1 MAGGLVKYRHLSRDS
16 SARKALLRGL
26 VTQLVQYE
34 HIQTTHAKAK
44 EAQRLA
50 EKLITLAKK
59 NNEPCRRSA
68 QGILYTPHILLPKL
82 FGELRNR
89 YLTRE
94 GGYTRVTR
102 TEPKNT
108 YDQAESSILEF
119 VDGPKDSRFM
129 MTAKTIA
136 RDRLLGREPTALTMQ
151 NAKKV
156 TQFRGQKDLDDM
168 VERFVALQAGESPV
182 TADYT
187 ADEGHSKEAAE
198 MADRESAKV
207 KGLMGDGAPESAKKV
222 IDLKR

>member
-68 QGILYTPHILLPKL
+68 QGILYTPHILMPKL

-89 YLTRE
+89 YLNRE

-136 RDRLLGREPTALTMQ
+136 RDRLLGRESTPLTMH
-151 NAKKV
+151 NAEKV
-156 TQFRGQKDLDDM
+156 TQFRGRKDLDDM
-168 VERFVALQAGESPV
+168 VERFVAMNAGEAPSM
-182 TADYT
+182 ADGE
-187 ADEGHSKEAAE
+187 DHSREAAE
-198 MADRESAKV
+198 MAERETAKV
-207 KGLMGDGAPESAKKV
+207 KGLLGNAAPQSTKKM
-222 IDLKR
+222 IDKKR

>member
-1 MAGGLVKYRHLSRDS
+1 
-16 SARKALLRGL
+16 
-26 VTQLVQYE
+26 
-34 HIQTTHAKAK
+34 
-44 EAQRLA
+44 
-50 EKLITLAKK
+50 
-59 NNEPCRRSA
+59 
-68 QGILYTPHILLPKL
+68 TPHKFMPKL
-82 FGELRNR
+82 FGELRDR
-89 YLTRE
+89 YLNRE

-136 RDRLLGREPTALTMQ
+136 RDRLLGRESTPLTLH

-168 VERFVALQAGESPV
+168 VERFVALQAGEAPAM
-182 TADYT
+182 ADGE
-187 ADEGHSKEAAE
+187 DHSKEAAE

-207 KGLMGDGAPESAKKV
+207 KGLFGNTPAPESAKKMR
-222 IDLKR
+222 DLKR